1 MKCPTCSSDNPE
13 DARFCVACGTS
24 LGASIASG
32 AQVEPAREAL
42 LMTTEQDTPPQRKGI
57 QELDAVE
64 PNKSLGEKSTWWNRA
79 VLGLL
84 AISNANRVE
93 PEKATW
99 WERAL
104 FGLLTILFLAMFLAS
119 GYGSWNRGG
128 TYGLTIL
135 FLLLGVAFG
144 VSTVR
149 PPRDKFRL
157 VLLRLILIAILCLCI
172 LMVAFIAL
180 VVVVIIWVLVSLI
193 LGADPFAIPPSS

>member
-99 WERAL
+99 WEGAL
-104 FGLLTILFLAMFLAS
+104 FGLLTIMFLAS

-157 VLLRLILIAILCLCI
+157 VLIAILCLCI

-193 LGADPFAIPPSS
+193 LGADLFAIPPSS